1 MENYEEKVIID
12 TDCRVDDAQ
21 AILMALNKEFS
32 KRVEMINVTCCSGNV
47 LVDEVLVNVF
57 KVVVFLLLCTRP
69 PQNQYYVS
77 ICLYW

>member
-57 KVVVFLLLCTRP
+57 KVVV
-69 PQNQYYVS
+69 S
-77 ICLYW
+77 